1 MIEQAEATKLLEEFP
16 EMQKFNNRLRLIA
29 ELKAIA
35 AQELDPELI
44 RDSYET
50 ILRMQ
55 ERLYAEI
62 LSYISQEHEKL
73 FKDLEAVYY
82 EQKENIGM
90 MADIIKILVDVDDEV
105 AGPVKQKDK
114 SHLKVVKNKSS
125 FPLPDNP

>member
-1 MIEQAEATKLLEEFP
+1 MEQAEAAKLLEEFS
-16 EMQKFNNRLRLIA
+16 ELQRFSNRLRLIK
-29 ELKAIA
+29 ELKADA
-35 AQELDPELI
+35 TQEQDPILI

-55 ERLYAEI
+55 ERLYTEI

-90 MADIIKILVDVDDEV
+90 MADIIKILVDMDDEV
-105 AGPVKQKDK
+105 AGPIKQRDK
-114 SHLKVVKNKSS
+114 SHLKLIKK
-125 FPLPDNP
+125 